1 MKKIQLSSWWNHI
14 LPHSRKTYICNISP
28 PIAPQFQIQ
37 SHRRTSS
44 QIPHQSSRFLKR
56 ITNPAAR
63 PPFRA
68 LLIFPYQIKRK
79 IKINH
84 PLRQEYDNNPRKA
97 CYLLHLIYRTSE
109 MLSSLSQ
116 TSINDPKDIQLETNR
131 DNRPW
136 KITLPMFWLFLH
148 YHNPPPYPHQHHQLK
163 FYSKKLSIS
172 IQPLFVW
179 EKHT

>member
-14 LPHSRKTYICNISP
+14 LPHSRKTYICNIISP
-28 PIAPQFQIQ
+28 PIAPQFRIQ

-44 QIPHQSSRFLKR
+44 LPPSQIPQSSRFLKR

-116 TSINDPKDIQLETNR
+116 TSINDPKDNLKN
-131 DNRPW
+131 PW
-136 KITLPMFWLFLH
+136 QSAM
-148 YHNPPPYPHQHHQLK
+148 N
-163 FYSKKLSIS
+163 KKL
-172 IQPLFVW
+172 
-179 EKHT
+179 H